1 VAILSGISN
10 RLVQRYVRTDTSS
23 MRSGYRTV
31 VSLPTY
37 SMTTNQDE
45 MDVMTLDKIA
55 IIAGDAISSNT
66 VNDFGL
72 YNLKKN
78 ERRK

>member
-1 VAILSGISN
+1 
-10 RLVQRYVRTDTSS
+10 

-31 VSLPTY
+31 VALPTY
-37 SMTTNQDE
+37 SMTTNQDQ
-45 MDVMTLDKIA
+45 MDIMTLDTISM
-55 IIAGDAISSNT
+55 ITGDAISSNT

-78 ERRK
+78 E